1 MKKLL
6 AMFLALARVLSL
18 AACGEP
24 VTTTEAPKTTEAPTT
39 EAPTTAPETTEAPTT
54 AEPTTTAAPEPVVIA
69 SIQVMNPLLE
79 GLEEVKDPN
88 ATRYNAY
95 WLTGYAMK
103 DIVEKN
109 FWFDVADDAVLSA
122 VSYVDMYAAE
132 FGDLATM
139 KEQGLCLNVPEGL
152 QKNYHEGLMF
162 GTGIKKDNTPYNLG
176 WLVVGPEAIVLVN
189 EDGYAATDLFEDL
202 KMAEA
207 DSYDFVCGGPK
218 PFTEEIDK
226 ADLEK
231 VNIYFKD
238 GRPVADSIAYAGY
251 TLDDL
256 LYIVPHGVEKDKTA
270 DVEVA
275 EGTVYKITIAN
286 TAVTEL
292 EENFVGPFGGT
303 VQTGFRVSDILK
315 AAELENAKV
324 DVQAVSLGDSAT
336 TTIPFDQFVERFIVP
351 VDSKDRG
358 AYTVGTN
365 QEYGA
370 VTINCGC
377 YVLGENI
384 LLYVPESYTNE
395 AGLPLADV
403 LAKVGITECTAVN
416 VICADGYSETIEAAD
431 LEGVCIFH
439 NDGRI
444 DTNSVAYPDYTLQD
458 AVKIEV
464 VK

>member
-6 AMFLALARVLSL
+6 AMFLALAMVLSL
-18 AACGEP
+18 AACGEKP
-24 VTTTEAPKTTEAPTT
+24 APSTEATTKAPETT

-54 AEPTTTAAPEPVVIA
+54 EAPTTAAPEPVVIA

-207 DSYDFVCGGPK
+207 DSYDFVCADGYA
-218 PFTEEIDK
+218 EEIAKEDL
-226 ADLEK
+226 ADVEIFF
-231 VNIYFKD
+231 NE
-238 GRPVADSIAYAGY
+238 GRTDATSIAYPDY
-251 TLDDL
+251 TLQNI
-256 LYIVPHGVEKDKTA
+256 LYVVPHGVEKDKTA

-275 EGTVYKITIAN
+275 EGTVYKITVAN

-324 DVQAVSLGDSAT
+324 DVQAISLGDSAT

-431 LEGVCIFH
+431 LKGVCIFH

>member
-1 MKKLL
+1 MKKLF
-6 AMFLALARVLSL
+6 AMFLALAMVLSL

-24 VTTTEAPKTTEAPTT
+24 VTTTEAPKTTEAP
-39 EAPTTAPETTEAPTT
+39 ATTAPATTEAPTT

-207 DSYDFVCGGPK
+207 DSYDFIC
-218 PFTEEIDK
+218 
-226 ADLEK
+226 AD
-231 VNIYFKD
+231 
-238 GRPVADSIAYAGY
+238 GY
-251 TLDDL
+251 TETYDKEDL
-256 LYIVPHGVEKDKTA
+256 ADVEIFFNEGRTDATYLPDSKYTLKDILYIVPNGVEKDKTA

-275 EGTVYKITIAN
+275 EGTVYKITVAN

-303 VQTGFRVSDILK
+303 VQTGYRVSDILK
-315 AAELENAKV
+315 AAEIDIAKA

-370 VTINCGC
+370 VTVNCGC
-377 YVLGENI
+377 YVLGANI

-403 LAKVGITECTAVN
+403 LAKVGITEFSAVN

-444 DTNSVAYPDYTLQD
+444 DTNSVAYPEDTLRD
-458 AVKIEV
+458 TVKIEV

>member
-1 MKKLL
+1 M
-6 AMFLALARVLSL
+6 
-18 AACGEP
+18 
-24 VTTTEAPKTTEAPTT
+24 
-39 EAPTTAPETTEAPTT
+39 
-54 AEPTTTAAPEPVVIA
+54 
-69 SIQVMNPLLE
+69 
-79 GLEEVKDPN
+79 
-88 ATRYNAY
+88 
-95 WLTGYAMK
+95 
-103 DIVEKN
+103 
-109 FWFDVADDAVLSA
+109 
-122 VSYVDMYAAE
+122 
-132 FGDLATM
+132 
-139 KEQGLCLNVPEGL
+139 
-152 QKNYHEGLMF
+152 
-162 GTGIKKDNTPYNLG
+162 
-176 WLVVGPEAIVLVN
+176 
-189 EDGYAATDLFEDL
+189 
-202 KMAEA
+202 
-207 DSYDFVCGGPK
+207 
-218 PFTEEIDK
+218 
-226 ADLEK
+226 
-231 VNIYFKD
+231 
-238 GRPVADSIAYAGY
+238 
-251 TLDDL
+251 
-256 LYIVPHGVEKDKTA
+256 
-270 DVEVA
+270 EVA
-275 EGTVYKITIAN
+275 EGTVYKITVAN

-324 DVQAVSLGDSAT
+324 DVQAISLGDSAT

>member
-1 MKKLL
+1 MKKLF
-6 AMFLALARVLSL
+6 AMFLALAMVLSL
-18 AACGEP
+18 AACGEKP
-24 VTTTEAPKTTEAPTT
+24 VTTTEAPKTTEAP
-39 EAPTTAPETTEAPTT
+39 ATTAPATTEAPTT

-103 DIVEKN
+103 DLVEKN

-122 VSYVDMYAAE
+122 VAYSDLYTAE
-132 FGDLATM
+132 FGELSLM
-139 KEQGLCLNVPEGL
+139 KEQGLCLTVPEGL
-152 QKNYHEGLMF
+152 QKNYNEGLMF
-162 GTGIKKDNTPYNLG
+162 GTGIKKDNTPYHLG
-176 WLVVGPEAIVLVN
+176 WLVVGPEAIVLLN
-189 EDGYAATDLFEDL
+189 DDGFAVTDLFEDL
-202 KMAEA
+202 KMVDAE
-207 DSYDFVCGGPK
+207 SYDFICADG
-218 PFTEEIDK
+218 FSETYEK
-226 ADLEK
+226 ADLADVEIFF
-231 VNIYFKD
+231 NE
-238 GRPVADSIAYAGY
+238 GRADATYLPDSKY
-251 TLDDL
+251 TRQDI
-256 LYIVPHGVEKDKTA
+256 LYIVPNGIEESKTA

-275 EGTVYKITIAN
+275 EDTVYKITVAN
-286 TAVTEL
+286 TAVKDL

-315 AAELENAKV
+315 AAELENANV
-324 DVQAVSLGDSAT
+324 EVQAVSLGDSAT
-336 TTIPFDQFVERFIVP
+336 TVIPFDQFTERFIVP

-365 QEYGA
+365 QDYGA

-384 LLYVPESYTNE
+384 LLYVPESYTAE
-395 AGLPLADV
+395 TGLALKDV
-403 LAKVGITECTAVN
+403 LARVGISECTAVN
-416 VICADGYSETIEAAD
+416 VVCADGYSETIDAAD

-444 DTNSVAYPDYTLQD
+444 DTNSVAYPEYTLQD

>member
-6 AMFLALARVLSL
+6 AMFLALAMVLSL
-18 AACGEP
+18 AACGEKP
-24 VTTTEAPKTTEAPTT
+24 VTTTEAPKTTEAPATTEAPTTEAPTTEAPTT
-39 EAPTTAPETTEAPTT
+39 EAPTTA
-54 AEPTTTAAPEPVVIA
+54 APEPLVIA
-69 SIQVMNPLLE
+69 SLLVMNPLLE

-103 DIVEKN
+103 DLVEKN

-207 DSYDFVCGGPK
+207 DSYDFICADGYA
-218 PFTEEIDK
+218 EEIAKDDL
-226 ADLEK
+226 ADVDIFFNE
-231 VNIYFKD
+231 
-238 GRPVADSIAYAGY
+238 GRTDASSIAYPDY
-251 TLDDL
+251 TLQNI

-275 EGTVYKITIAN
+275 EGTVYKITVAN

-303 VQTGFRVSDILK
+303 VQTGYRVSDILK
-315 AAELENAKV
+315 AAEIDIAKA

-377 YVLGENI
+377 YVLGANI

-444 DTNSVAYPDYTLQD
+444 DTNSVAYPEYTLQD

>member
-6 AMFLALARVLSL
+6 AMFLALAMVLSL

-54 AEPTTTAAPEPVVIA
+54 EAPTTAAPEPVVIA

-103 DIVEKN
+103 DLVEKN

-207 DSYDFVCGGPK
+207 DSYDFVCADGYA
-218 PFTEEIDK
+218 EEIAKEDL
-226 ADLEK
+226 ADVEIFF
-231 VNIYFKD
+231 NE
-238 GRPVADSIAYAGY
+238 GRTDATSIAYPDY
-251 TLDDL
+251 TLQNI
-256 LYIVPHGVEKDKTA
+256 LYVVPHGVEKDKTA

-275 EGTVYKITIAN
+275 EGTVYKITVAN

>member
-1 MKKLL
+1 MKKLF
-6 AMFLALARVLSL
+6 AMFLALAMVLSL
-18 AACGEP
+18 AACGEKP
-24 VTTTEAPKTTEAPTT
+24 VTTTEAPKTTEAP
-39 EAPTTAPETTEAPTT
+39 ATTAPATTEAPTT

-207 DSYDFVCGGPK
+207 DSYDFIC
-218 PFTEEIDK
+218 
-226 ADLEK
+226 AD
-231 VNIYFKD
+231 
-238 GRPVADSIAYAGY
+238 GY
-251 TLDDL
+251 TETYDKEDL
-256 LYIVPHGVEKDKTA
+256 ADVEIFFNEGRTDATYLPDSKYTLKDILYIVPNGVEKDKTA

-275 EGTVYKITIAN
+275 EGTVYKITVAN

-303 VQTGFRVSDILK
+303 VQTGYRVSDVLK
-315 AAELENAKV
+315 AAEIDIAKA

-377 YVLGENI
+377 YVLGANI

-403 LAKVGITECTAVN
+403 LAKVGITEFSAVN

-444 DTNSVAYPDYTLQD
+444 DTNSVAYPEYTLQD

>member
-6 AMFLALARVLSL
+6 AMFLALAMVLSL
-18 AACGEP
+18 AACGETP
-24 VTTTEAPKTTEAPTT
+24 APSTEATTKAPETT

-103 DIVEKN
+103 DLVEKN

-132 FGDLATM
+132 FGDLAAM

-207 DSYDFVCGGPK
+207 DSYDFVCADGYA
-218 PFTEEIDK
+218 EEIAKEDL
-226 ADLEK
+226 ADVEIFF
-231 VNIYFKD
+231 NE
-238 GRPVADSIAYAGY
+238 GRTDATSIAYPDY
-251 TLDDL
+251 TLQNI
-256 LYIVPHGVEKDKTA
+256 LYVVPHGVEKDKTA

-275 EGTVYKITIAN
+275 EGTVYKITVAN

>member
-1 MKKLL
+1 M
-6 AMFLALARVLSL
+6 
-18 AACGEP
+18 
-24 VTTTEAPKTTEAPTT
+24 
-39 EAPTTAPETTEAPTT
+39 
-54 AEPTTTAAPEPVVIA
+54 PVVIA

-103 DIVEKN
+103 DLVEKN

-207 DSYDFVCGGPK
+207 DSYDFVCADGYA
-218 PFTEEIDK
+218 EEIAKEDL
-226 ADLEK
+226 ADVEIFF
-231 VNIYFKD
+231 NE
-238 GRPVADSIAYAGY
+238 GRTDATSIAYPDY
-251 TLDDL
+251 TLQNI
-256 LYIVPHGVEKDKTA
+256 LYVVPHGVEKDKTA

-275 EGTVYKITIAN
+275 EGTVYKITVAN
-286 TAVTEL
+286 TAVKDL

-444 DTNSVAYPDYTLQD
+444 DTNSVAYPKDSLRD